1 MEDTAHFWIEPDLGG
16 LECLRATYVKHAFAP
31 HAHETFA
38 IGVIEAGAQR
48 VRHRGSHEVMPPQTV
63 CVINPGELHTG
74 QGATAAG
81 WTYSMIYPQPS
92 LLTDV
97 AAQLRDAG
105 GGMPFCRDLVNRD
118 DRLVDAFLHFHAALR
133 SGAASRLA
141 KQTLLSDVLA
151 ALVARHA
158 QVRPGPEPDGAS
170 RPEIL
175 RARDYLREH
184 YAQAVSLDQLAALAG
199 MSPFHFARCFRK
211 VVGLAPHAYLLQRRI
226 AEAKRLLAG
235 GASIVQTAFAC
246 GFTDQSHLTNRF
258 RAVLGVTPGQYRQTR
273 KNLQD
278 GKRVE
283 A

>member
-1 MEDTAHFWIEPDLGG
+1 MKDTAHFWIEPDLGG

-74 QGATAAG
+74 QAATAAG

-92 LLTDV
+92 LLADV
-97 AAQLRDAG
+97 AAQLRNAS

-133 SGAASRLA
+133 SGEASRLA

-158 QVRPGPEPDGAS
+158 QVRPRPEPDGAS

-199 MSPFHFARCFRK
+199 MSPFHFARSFRK

-226 AEAKRLLAG
+226 AEAKRLLVG
-235 GASIVQTAFAC
+235 GASIAQTAFAC

-278 GKRVE
+278 GKREE

>member
-1 MEDTAHFWIEPDLGG
+1 MKDTAHFWIEPDLGG

-74 QGATAAG
+74 QAATDAG

-92 LLTDV
+92 LLADV
-97 AAQLRDAG
+97 AAQLRDAS

-133 SGAASRLA
+133 SGEASRLA

-158 QVRPGPEPDGAS
+158 QVRPRPEPDGAS

-199 MSPFHFARCFRK
+199 MSPFHFARSFRK

-226 AEAKRLLAG
+226 AEAKRLLVG
-235 GASIVQTAFAC
+235 GASIAQTAFAC

-278 GKRVE
+278 GKREE